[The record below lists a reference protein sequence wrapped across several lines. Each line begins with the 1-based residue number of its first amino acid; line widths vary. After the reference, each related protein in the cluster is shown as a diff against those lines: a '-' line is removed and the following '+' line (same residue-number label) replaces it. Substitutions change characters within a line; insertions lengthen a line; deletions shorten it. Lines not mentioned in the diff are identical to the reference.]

1 MLLVCNRHMRDIHPA
16 VEETENLDQLLFV
29 GHLIDQHVVSDYRV
43 ANRVIIDQIAGT
55 VRKSIWAGA
64 DAGNL
69 LYRRDEIP
77 ECRFLFSSF
86 HDYEKFVLLCY
97 WSVIGIFP
105 IVDIVSGP
113 SSSSPESAWAFPA
126 SIFSRISSRFFQYL
140 ASPELE

>member
-29 GHLIDQHVVSDYRV
+29 GHLIDQDVVSDYRV

-69 LYRRDEIP
+69 LLEFMIKIGCRTRIQESVRNIIEIG
-77 ECRFLFSSF
+77 RA
-86 HDYEKFVLLCY
+86 HV
-97 WSVIGIFP
+97 
-105 IVDIVSGP
+105 
-113 SSSSPESAWAFPA
+113 
-126 SIFSRISSRFFQYL
+126 
-140 ASPELE
+140 